1 MLIHSNT
8 LRTLAEYRP
17 CERRWR
23 SANSRGQDAILT
35 SIPAASWPEWP
46 DLEDLIRAPRLR
58 IAGED
63 SVKQPKRQAPGW
75 LVRVTALM
83 GLAAVAVICLA
94 WI

>member
-8 LRTLAEYRP
+8 LRTVAEYRP
-17 CERRWR
+17 YERRWR

-58 IAGED
+58 IAGEGA
-63 SVKQPKRQAPGW
+63 KQPRRRTPGW
-75 LVRVTALM
+75 LVPVMALVDV
-83 GLAAVAVICLA
+83 VALVVFCLA